1 MAQQTNIAT
10 ENQSE
15 HRDIKRNTSNQIVSY
30 TLPEENG
37 GINQQYGIN
46 KVKGV
51 TLLYEKNGFSRTLGE
66 LSNELKNQIPNIP
79 TEIVKPRYIKQSNIY
94 VNGVSIG
101 DSETLFNDT
110 FSGRYELTPA
120 ASSFRTAKIID
131 YPEATLDGWKDLG
144 NSTPDTNTHIVPP
157 YTSTAYIRERPEK
170 VRKGGWGN
178 IKFDKA
184 VSGPQ
189 LEDGKYRVTQELKD
203 SGRDLFV
210 RCTVGLMNIVDK
222 YGAPTPYTVN
232 YNMRLKQFKAPYGG
246 DSTLAA
252 DTELVKPVP
261 LWTWPYA
268 TVESKI
274 LNADLKVDG
283 LVYPE
288 HFVSTG
294 YAGFAVMGNKST
306 LEFTAMNPNDSF
318 NWPANETNTNS
329 FPSYNSEAAAVAPT
343 RSAT

>member
-1 MAQQTNIAT
+1 MAVQQTNIT
-10 ENQSE
+10 TQNQSE
-15 HRDIKRNTSNQIVSY
+15 YIDVKRNTSNQIVSY
-30 TLPEENG
+30 TKEEDSTKE
-37 GINQQYGIN
+37 YGIH
-46 KVKGV
+46 KLKAVTTKYVKANYDKNIGV
-51 TLLYEKNGFSRTLGE
+51 LT
-66 LSNELKNQIPNIP
+66 NELKAPIPSIP
-79 TEIVKPRYIKQSNIY
+79 MEVVQQKYIDEVNIY
-94 VNGVSIG
+94 VNGRARS
-101 DSETLFNDT
+101 DADTLFNDT

-170 VRKGGWGN
+170 VRKGGWDN

-184 VSGPQ
+184 VAGPQ

-232 YNMRLKQFKAPYGG
+232 YNIRLKQFKAPYGG
-246 DSTLAA
+246 NSTLAA

-306 LEFTAMNPNDSF
+306 LEFVATEPNDTF
-318 NWPANETNTNS
+318 TWPPNETNSNS
-329 FPSYNSEAAAVAPT
+329 FPSYNEAASVSPT
-343 RSAT
+343 RST